1 MFDRKWKWLAA
12 IAIFGFANTA
22 YAGCFNPKLVTQAL
36 KETVGTTH
44 KPIVVAHRGLWAGDK
59 TNSIPENSLSA
70 LKAADR
76 KCIEAVEL
84 DVRKTKDGVPVL
96 MHDFTLGRT
105 TNVYEVLGGVKFNPE
120 SNTGENPNVATLT
133 WDAIKGL
140 KLLSPDRKSV
150 SAEKLVSIKD
160 VYDYYF
166 EQRMSTLLVFDIKSK
181 ESAIAIAKLINEDKR
196 DYGAGIKASDITVF
210 KIKATMYPFPNE
222 FVSELAQ
229 NNISVKPMVMPIYTT
244 NMLQEFKDKGWNIA
258 DSLQAWIT
266 RDKMAEINL
275 KQPNGLL
282 NDLVQTAHNAKAGL
296 GNFNAIPDYN
306 GPGPIPRNIPR
317 DKAFYDSNGT
327 CCYQL
332 SERYA
337 TFEGVSDTDDKRGD
351 RTFLFGNK
359 SQNFSVIT
367 TDAPTKT
374 ISELEALGLRN
385 TVNYGGPQANV
396 AILAWNGESGSS
408 IWGGGPV
415 CLFDH
420 PHNIIEQHPG
430 ANPGYAWMYGCILA
444 QPYRAGYSAELVVSA
459 LEPTPDSQFASG
471 GLGTKIQ
478 IKDKTGQCL
487 NYNITST
494 ETFYDTNCSG
504 PNATFFR
511 TSDRLIRTSA
521 NNGYCLGSQRGGLYW
536 ANEYGTTYI
545 VGCDIN
551 DVWQKWLFTKDPWT
565 HTPLPN

>member
-12 IAIFGFANTA
+12 AAIFGFANTA
-22 YAGCFNPKLVTQAL
+22 YAGCFNPKLVTEAL
-36 KETVGTTH
+36 KGTVGKTH
-44 KPIVVAHRGLWAGDK
+44 KPIVVAHRGLWAGDQ

-76 KCIEAVEL
+76 GCIEAVEL
-84 DVRKTKDGVPVL
+84 DVRKTKDGIPFL

-105 TNVYEVLGGVKFNPE
+105 TNAYEVLGGPKFIPE
-120 SNTGENPNVATLT
+120 KNTGTNPNSATLP
-133 WDAIKGL
+133 WDTITKL

-150 SAEKLVSIKD
+150 SAEKVVSIKE

-181 ESAIAIAKLINEDKR
+181 ESAIAIAKLINDDTR
-196 DYGAGIKASDITVF
+196 DYGAGIKASDLTIF
-210 KIKATMYPFPNE
+210 KIKATMYPFPDE
-222 FVSELAQ
+222 FVSDLSQ
-229 NNISVKPMVMPIYTT
+229 NNITVQPMVMPIYTT

-258 DSLQAWIT
+258 DSLQAWIA

-282 NDLVQTAHNAKAGL
+282 NDLVQTVHNANIAL

-306 GPGPIPRNIPR
+306 GPGPIPRDIPR
-317 DKAFYDSNGT
+317 NKAFYDSNGT

-332 SERYA
+332 SERYS

-351 RTFLFGNK
+351 RTFLFGSK

-367 TDAPTKT
+367 TDAPSKT

-385 TVNYGGPQANV
+385 TLNYGGPQANV
-396 AILAWNGESGSS
+396 AVLAWNGEPGSTF
-408 IWGGGPV
+408 WGGGPV

-420 PHNIIEQHPG
+420 PHNITDQNPG
-430 ANPGYAWMYGCILA
+430 VNAGYAWMYACALP
-444 QPYRAGYSAELVVSA
+444 QPYRAGYSAQLVVSA
-459 LEPTPDSQFASG
+459 LEPTKDSQFASD
-471 GLGTKIQ
+471 GLGTAIQ
-478 IKDKTGQCL
+478 IKDKAGHCL
-487 NYNITST
+487 NYNISST
-494 ETFYDTNCSG
+494 ETFYGTNCSG
-504 PNATFFR
+504 PETKFLR
-511 TSDRLIRTSA
+511 TKDRHIRTAS
-521 NNGYCLGSQRGGLYW
+521 NDGFCLGSKRGGSYGG
-536 ANEYGTTYI
+536 NEYGTTYI
-545 VGCDIN
+545 AGCDTN

-565 HTPLPN
+565 YTPLPN